1 MRLKKL
7 QIGIDIQENAL
18 LFVIHQP
25 KWGAKKIRTV
35 KVTLP
40 NPVLSDGQL
49 IDPECLQYYL
59 KKFDRRL
66 SMDCEYAIPL
76 ETKQT
81 FTQQIPLPVGITI
94 KDYAAVIPAAIQ
106 QWFPLPIEQLA
117 FDFNVEH
124 KHLIITA
131 AHKTTIEQWQ
141 TLFSQ
146 IGLTLIRITIKS
158 NNNLS
163 QSDLFYYAKQS
174 ITVDKAPFN
183 LLPWRQIQK
192 RHRQCYLFILS
203 IVSVITLVFIFYL
216 LWCNYTH
223 KLQHASQQLVQ
234 LEQQTQIKQQ
244 QINNIQQLQ
253 QKIADLTT
261 QHRQQL
267 QYQTTLFELR
277 LHLIEIA
284 NLVPNG
290 VWLTQLIVTS
300 TLFTLK
306 GQSLTYLS
314 AVQYIEQL
322 CQRPAIATCQLK
334 SLQQKN
340 ANEFSFT
347 LELDFKSLNEVT
359 YE

>member
-117 FDFNVEH
+117 FDFIVEH

-146 IGLTLIRITIKS
+146 VGLTLIRITIKS
-158 NNNLS
+158 NNNSS

-192 RHRQCYLFILS
+192 RHL
-203 IVSVITLVFIFYL
+203 
-216 LWCNYTH
+216 
-223 KLQHASQQLVQ
+223 
-234 LEQQTQIKQQ
+234 
-244 QINNIQQLQ
+244 
-253 QKIADLTT
+253 
-261 QHRQQL
+261 
-267 QYQTTLFELR
+267 
-277 LHLIEIA
+277 
-284 NLVPNG
+284 PNG

-306 GQSLTYLS
+306 GQSLTYLL